1 MTPLM
6 IAYIIIL
13 LVLIFL
19 SMFFSSAD
27 MVYGSVSIARMEKRV
42 EEKPQSIRRKR
53 ALSLTKN
60 YDKTISTILLF
71 NDTINAGI
79 DTVATLLGIEV
90 ALHLL
95 RINDVAFQESY
106 GFLFSMIF
114 LVLKIIIGE
123 IIAKSIGK
131 IYNYKLSSFYS
142 FVIKICYLITFPIT
156 FLVGGFGKVATFPI
170 RKSIKD
176 ITIQDEELHEMI
188 DESEEEGILDEDKA
202 DLLRGAVDYATTE
215 IYEIMTPRTRIYAI
229 EKNDTLSSI
238 FEDARTF
245 NYSRI
250 PVYEDNID
258 NIIGY
263 VRTKMLIRLK
273 LEGKSESIE
282 NIIEPISFFPR
293 TKEIND
299 LLKYFHDN
307 KKQIAVILDE
317 YGGTEGIITR
327 EDIIEELVGEIWDET
342 DDPNEPYVE
351 RNDGGYIIDGGMNLE
366 DFCDL
371 FDIDFDGI
379 ETEYVTIGGFVIEL
393 LDDKFANLHDKITWS
408 NLEMEIIAL
417 GKHHTVKKIL
427 VYKLVETDD
436 EEEN

>member
-1 MTPLM
+1 MTPLS
-6 IAYIIIL
+6 IAYIVIL
-13 LVLIFL
+13 VILIFL

-27 MVYGSVSIARMEKRV
+27 MVYGSVSLARLEKRV
-42 EEKPQSIRRKR
+42 EENPTKRRQR
-53 ALSLTKN
+53 AYKLSKN

-79 DTVATLLGIEV
+79 DTIATLLGIEI
-90 ALHLL
+90 ALNVFG
-95 RINDVAFQESY
+95 IYDNGVQESY
-106 GFLFSMIF
+106 GLLFSMIF
-114 LVLKIIIGE
+114 LVFKIIIGE
-123 IIAKSIGK
+123 IIAKSVGK
-131 IYNYKLSSFYS
+131 IYNYKFSSLYS
-142 FVIKICYLITFPIT
+142 FIIRLCYIVTFPIT
-156 FLVGGFGKVATFPI
+156 FLVGGFGKIVTYPI
-170 RKSIKD
+170 TKKVKD
-176 ITIQDEELHEMI
+176 ISIQDEELHEMI

-215 IYEIMTPRTRIYAI
+215 IYEIMTPRTKIYAL
-229 EKNDTLSSI
+229 EKNDTLADI
-238 FEDARTF
+238 FLDSRTF

-250 PVYEDNID
+250 PVYDDNID
-258 NIIGY
+258 NIIGF

-273 LEGKSESIE
+273 LEGKTDSIE
-282 NIIEPISFFPR
+282 SIIEPISFFPR

-299 LLKYFHDN
+299 LLTFFHEN

-342 DDPNEPYVE
+342 DDPNEPFVE

-371 FDIDFDGI
+371 FDIDFDKI

-393 LDDKFANLHDKITWS
+393 LDDKFANMHDKISWH
-408 NLEMEIIAL
+408 NLDMEIIAL

-427 VYKLVETDD
+427 VYKIEED
-436 EEEN
+436 EEEEEN